1 MFRMTVDDIFFIK
14 GRGLVA
20 TGRVEAG
27 ALHVGDELQVNGEKS
42 VKVDGIEAFRKVL
55 DEAKE
60 GDNIGV
66 LFAKLTREDLKAG
79 DVLSSG
85 GAAPPPPTDAS
96 LGDTAESIGLEG

>member
-27 ALHVGDELQVNGEKS
+27 VLRTGDDLQINGTKT
-42 VKVDGIEAFRKVL
+42 VTVAGIEAFRKIL

-66 LFAKLTREDLKAG
+66 LFKALDRGDVNQG
-79 DVLSSG
+79 DVLTIG
-85 GAAPPPPTDAS
+85 GAPASAPPASAPPADEAVS
-96 LGDTAESIGLEG
+96 

>member
-20 TGRVEAG
+20 MGRVEAG
-27 ALHVGDELQVNGEKS
+27 VLHIGDELQVNGAKT
-42 VKVDGIEAFRKVL
+42 VTVAGIEAFRKIL
-55 DEAKE
+55 DEARE

-66 LFAKLTREDLKAG
+66 LLKDLERGDVNPG

-85 GAAPPPPTDAS
+85 GAPAADAS
-96 LGDTAESIGLEG
+96 VTDTARSMGLDG